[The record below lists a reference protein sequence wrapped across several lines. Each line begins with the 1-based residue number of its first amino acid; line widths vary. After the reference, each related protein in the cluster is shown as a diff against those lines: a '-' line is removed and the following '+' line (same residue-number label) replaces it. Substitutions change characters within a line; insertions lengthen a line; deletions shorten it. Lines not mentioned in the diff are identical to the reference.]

1 MLAKA
6 RSLYNAPLALA
17 TILPIMKFEKRQMA
31 SASTQLNSI
40 AIEWFVDKR
49 GIDMNVQTVD
59 EYCIGKAR
67 TGGFNLE
74 LTVGQLLTSD
84 I

>member
-1 MLAKA
+1 
-6 RSLYNAPLALA
+6 
-17 TILPIMKFEKRQMA
+17 MA